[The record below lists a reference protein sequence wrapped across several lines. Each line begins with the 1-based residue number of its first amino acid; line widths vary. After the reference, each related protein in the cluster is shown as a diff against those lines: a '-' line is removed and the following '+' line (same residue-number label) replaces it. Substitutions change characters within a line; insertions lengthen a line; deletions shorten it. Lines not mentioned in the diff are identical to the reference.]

1 MNTIDQKTL
10 TANHLVV
17 GYEDKKILSDVS
29 VTLPQGKISVILGS
43 NGCGKSTLLKTLA
56 RLLKPESGE
65 IYLDGKSIHRTPSK
79 KVAQK
84 LGLLP
89 QTPITPKGIKVIAEG
104 EPHKIIDAQLIKNI
118 YGLNCTVME
127 DPISRTPMVIP
138 IGRKHSCKVYVA

>member
-1 MNTIDQKTL
+1 M
-10 TANHLVV
+10 

-89 QTPITPKGIKVIAEG
+89 QTPITPEGIKVIDLVMRGRFPYRQLFRNMTKADYEAALEAMEIMG
-104 EPHKIIDAQLIKNI
+104 IIFL
-118 YGLNCTVME
+118 L
-127 DPISRTPMVIP
+127 
-138 IGRKHSCKVYVA
+138 